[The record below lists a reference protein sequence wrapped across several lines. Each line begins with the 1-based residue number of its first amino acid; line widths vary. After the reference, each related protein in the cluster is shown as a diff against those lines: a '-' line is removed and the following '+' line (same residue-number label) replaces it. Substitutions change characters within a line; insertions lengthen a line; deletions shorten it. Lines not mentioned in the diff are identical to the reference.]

1 MASQKV
7 LWELKFIRD
16 EVKVVWPFLAGFGI
30 WNYLIYSVDKGAD
43 RMFFKQNKQLL
54 LFLFYIIY

>member
-1 MASQKV
+1 MASQKL

-30 WNYLIYSVDKGAD
+30 WNFLIYKVDKGAD
-43 RMFFKQNKQLL
+43 RTFFQRREN
-54 LFLFYIIY
+54 